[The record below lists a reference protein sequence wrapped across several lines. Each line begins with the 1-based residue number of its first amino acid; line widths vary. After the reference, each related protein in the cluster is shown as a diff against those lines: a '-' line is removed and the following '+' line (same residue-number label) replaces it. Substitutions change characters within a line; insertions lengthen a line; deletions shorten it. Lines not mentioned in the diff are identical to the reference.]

1 MVTWTGYFA
10 NSGSPALK
18 VTISG
23 PFTEGL
29 EYEAVID
36 TGFTGFLSIP
46 IIEGIRLGL
55 VLHGTTKVSF
65 ADGSDNYR
73 LTAKAMVEVHDDN
86 NIGVAILEPNS
97 NEILVGMDFLRL
109 FKRAL
114 YVSHDLVALVDEDE
128 LAKTV
133 AASKAAKSKAKAPKT
148 ALLPETLPANPETKP
163 TEEPQTEK
171 PENSN

>member
-10 NSGSPALK
+10 NSGSPSLK

-23 PFTEGL
+23 PFTDGL
-29 EYEAVID
+29 EYEGIID

-73 LTAKAMVEVHDDN
+73 LTAKAMVKVHDKSN
-86 NIGVAILEPNS
+86 VGVAILEPS
-97 NEILVGMDFLRL
+97 STEVLIGMDFLRL

-114 YVSHDLVALVDEDE
+114 FVSHDLVTLVDEDE
-128 LAKTV
+128 LEKAV
-133 AASKAAKSKAKAPKT
+133 SASKPPTKPDTQT
-148 ALLPETLPANPETKP
+148 ATLPETLPI
-163 TEEPQTEK
+163 K
-171 PENSN
+171 PEAIPSKETPKSD

>member
-1 MVTWTGYFA
+1 METWTGYFA

-18 VTISG
+18 ATISG
-23 PFTEGL
+23 PFTDGL
-29 EYEAVID
+29 EYEGIID

-73 LTAKAMVEVHDDN
+73 LTARAMVEVHGN
-86 NIGVAILEPNS
+86 KKVGVAILEPSS
-97 NEILVGMDFLRL
+97 NEILIGMDFLRL

-114 YVSHDLVALVDEDE
+114 FVSHDLVTLVNEDD
-128 LAKTV
+128 LMKAI
-133 AASKAAKSKAKAPKT
+133 AASQPVKPPKAPKPPKPPGT
-148 ALLPETLPANPETKP
+148 QTPLLPPAEPKTEP
-163 TEEPQTEK
+163 PEEPQK
-171 PENSN
+171 SS